1 MKGNE
6 WTKGSA
12 KTEKGAVIRLS
23 VTEPKRKDKS
33 SIRKRPTRQDGE
45 T

>member
-6 WTKGSA
+6 WTKRSA
-12 KTEKGAVIRLS
+12 KTEKGAAIRLS

-33 SIRKRPTRQDGE
+33 GVKKRPTRQDGG